1 MLKKIAVI
9 VLMNISIIIGAQV
22 INKTDSNRV
31 KEQDSL
37 VIDSGTR
44 DSLEIFRPT
53 INDYQFYTQF
63 SARKVL
69 DTTLSHDKTY
79 IYSQYN
85 NRDNFGKHQFA
96 NIGSG
101 FNPLM
106 YEVNPEMNFQ
116 LLPENKSFGII
127 GINDVKYYD
136 VKTPTAIFLYHN
148 AVRNG
153 AALQSTYT
161 QNIGKNFNF
170 AIEYLGL
177 RSQGFYR
184 NSLASNNNTHFSSH
198 YRSKNERYEI
208 FAHYLHQNVN
218 NQEYGGI
225 VNNDIFL
232 AGDDSYNSRPNIE
245 VNLNGTNSQFG
256 YRRYYLSHQ
265 FTPFNSEKFPFR
277 IRHTVF
283 HQGNKYYYHQTNP
296 EVYYYSDPDQLVSGY
311 YPSSMK
317 YSRNLSNTFSLVLD
331 NEKFKLD
338 AGIRHQMLS
347 VGAEFGLTA
356 NGAEI
361 PEKLKE
367 NRLGAVG
374 NLQIKLWDKFDLN
387 SSLEYSTGKNFG
399 NFLRSANNIRFEPVE
414 NYFVN
419 AKVNF
424 QSSFPTFNY
433 LLNNSVYR
441 QFNYFAPDL
450 KNQSVMEIG
459 GNVNLKWFKSQLF
472 ANYFRV
478 ENFTYFNE
486 AAQPRQSESSVN
498 ISQIGGD
505 ATFSFGKFNLN
516 TRLQFQN
523 TLTNKELFP
532 APAFIGRA
540 NLFYQTK
547 AFKNAAEIQTGVKTY
562 YFSKFASRDYFPV
575 LNEFILPSQNSFSVG
590 GTPVV
595 DVYFNMKVKRM
606 FFFIEGQHMNT
617 LLSENKL
624 YTVPNYPFYDF
635 RLNIGIV
642 WYMIN

>member
-1 MLKKIAVI
+1 M
-9 VLMNISIIIGAQV
+9 
-22 INKTDSNRV
+22 
-31 KEQDSL
+31 
-37 VIDSGTR
+37 
-44 DSLEIFRPT
+44 
-53 INDYQFYTQF
+53 
-63 SARKVL
+63 
-69 DTTLSHDKTY
+69 
-79 IYSQYN
+79 
-85 NRDNFGKHQFA
+85 
-96 NIGSG
+96 
-101 FNPLM
+101 
-106 YEVNPEMNFQ
+106 
-116 LLPENKSFGII
+116 
-127 GINDVKYYD
+127 
-136 VKTPTAIFLYHN
+136 
-148 AVRNG
+148 
-153 AALQSTYT
+153 
-161 QNIGKNFNF
+161 
-170 AIEYLGL
+170 
-177 RSQGFYR
+177 
-184 NSLASNNNTHFSSH
+184 
-198 YRSKNERYEI
+198 
-208 FAHYLHQNVN
+208 
-218 NQEYGGI
+218 
-225 VNNDIFL
+225 
-232 AGDDSYNSRPNIE
+232 
-245 VNLNGTNSQFG
+245 
-256 YRRYYLSHQ
+256 
-265 FTPFNSEKFPFR
+265 
-277 IRHTVF
+277 
-283 HQGNKYYYHQTNP
+283 
-296 EVYYYSDPDQLVSGY
+296 
-311 YPSSMK
+311 
-317 YSRNLSNTFSLVLD
+317 
-331 NEKFKLD
+331 
-338 AGIRHQMLS
+338 
-347 VGAEFGLTA
+347 
-356 NGAEI
+356 
-361 PEKLKE
+361 
-367 NRLGAVG
+367 
-374 NLQIKLWDKFDLN
+374 
-387 SSLEYSTGKNFG
+387 
-399 NFLRSANNIRFEPVE
+399 
-414 NYFVN
+414 N

-575 LNEFILPSQNSFSVG
+575 LNEFILPSQNSFSIG